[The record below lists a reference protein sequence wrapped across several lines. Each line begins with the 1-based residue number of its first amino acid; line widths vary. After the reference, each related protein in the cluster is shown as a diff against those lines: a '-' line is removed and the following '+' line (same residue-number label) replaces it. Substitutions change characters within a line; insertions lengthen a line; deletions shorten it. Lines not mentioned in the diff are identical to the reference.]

1 VANLN
6 IQVIQSSLSGFAALE
21 YRGHYEVRASLP
33 VGTTPEK
40 SGRQPTFRAS
50 PVMYFLMAPMVTV
63 LRPSFGVSV
72 PSHR

>member
-1 VANLN
+1 MANLN

-40 SGRQPTFRAS
+40 SGRQPTFKAS
-50 PVMYFLMAPMVTV
+50 PV
-63 LRPSFGVSV
+63 SIS
-72 PSHR
+72 